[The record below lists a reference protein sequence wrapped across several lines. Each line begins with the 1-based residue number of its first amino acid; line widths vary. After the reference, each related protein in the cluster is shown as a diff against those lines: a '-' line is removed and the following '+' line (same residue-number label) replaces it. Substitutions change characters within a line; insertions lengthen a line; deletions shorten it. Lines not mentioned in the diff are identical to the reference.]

1 MNRAAGLLALA
12 LITAT
17 PLGAHPQAARSAQA
31 TPPPPNVQPL
41 EQRLAMIAQFSAGE
55 VGLAVVDV
63 ASGRAVSINGDERF
77 PMASTVKVAIAATY
91 LSEVDAGKRS
101 LSTMIAFDEKRR
113 LASEGIGQ
121 SLPHP
126 GISLSAANYIEL
138 MLTVSDNS
146 ATDTLLAE
154 MGGPAAVERWL
165 TAHHVEGVRIDRN
178 IGRLLLDDA
187 GLPIGAD
194 GDPVAALRA
203 ADAMPMLTPAQL
215 DAAARS
221 FDADPR
227 DTATPLGF
235 ARLLARIDKGELLS
249 PASTKFLIAVLT
261 RTTTGP
267 DRIKG
272 GLPADTV
279 VAHKTGTLHG
289 ISDDIALVSLPDG
302 RRIAIAAFTRG
313 IADGKARAKIIADAA
328 RAIYDDALV
337 H

>member
-1 MNRAAGLLALA
+1 MKRAVGLFALA

-17 PLGAHPQAARSAQA
+17 PLAAQSLA
-31 TPPPPNVQPL
+31 TLPPLNVQPL
-41 EQRLAMIAQFSAGE
+41 EQRLAAIAQVPTGK
-55 VGLAVVDV
+55 VGLAVVEV
-63 ASGRAVSINGDERF
+63 ASGRALSINGAERF

-91 LSEVDAGKRS
+91 LADVDAGKRS
-101 LSTMIAFDEKRR
+101 LATMIAFDEKRR

-126 GISLSAANYIEL
+126 GIMLSAANYIEL

-154 MGGPAAVERWL
+154 LGGPVVVERWL
-165 TAHHVEGVRIDRN
+165 TAHHVEGVRIDRT
-178 IGRLLLDDA
+178 IGRLVLDNAD
-187 GLPIGAD
+187 LPIGAH

-203 ADAMPMLTPAQL
+203 ADSMPMLSPAQL
-215 DAAARS
+215 DAASAK

-235 ARLLARIDKGELLS
+235 AKFLARIDKGDLLK
-249 PASTKFLIAVLT
+249 PASAKFLIDTLT

-267 DRIKG
+267 DRIMG
-272 GLPADTV
+272 GLPAGTL

-289 ISDDIALVSLPDG
+289 VSDDVALVSLPDG
-302 RRIAIAAFTRG
+302 RRVAIAAFTRG
-313 IADGKARAKIIADAA
+313 IGDGKARAKIIADAA
-328 RAIYDDALV
+328 RAIYDDSLAR
-337 H
+337 

>member
-1 MNRAAGLLALA
+1 MKRAVGLFALA

-17 PLGAHPQAARSAQA
+17 PLAALPQA
-31 TPPPPNVQPL
+31 TLPPLNVERL
-41 EQRLAMIAQFSAGE
+41 EQRLGAIAQVSAGK

-63 ASGRAVSINGDERF
+63 ASGRAVSINGAERF
-77 PMASTVKVAIAATY
+77 PMASTVKLAIAATY
-91 LSEVDAGKRS
+91 LADVDAGERS
-101 LSTMIAFDEKRR
+101 LATMIAFDEKRR

-126 GISLSAANYIEL
+126 GIALSAANYIEL

-146 ATDTLLAE
+146 ATDTLLAQL
-154 MGGPAAVERWL
+154 GGPAVVERWL
-165 TAHHVEGVRIDRN
+165 IAHHVEGVRIDRN

-215 DAAARS
+215 DAAAAV

-235 ARLLARIDKGELLS
+235 ARLLARIDKGELLK
-249 PASTKFLIAVLT
+249 PASTKFLIDVLT

-272 GLPADTV
+272 GLPADLR

-289 ISDDIALVSLPDG
+289 ISDDVALVTLPDG
-302 RRIAIAAFTRG
+302 RRVAIAAFTRG
-313 IADGKARAKIIADAA
+313 IADGKARARIIADAA

-337 H
+337 R

>member
-1 MNRAAGLLALA
+1 MIRAAGLFALA
-12 LITAT
+12 LTFAA
-17 PLGAHPQAARSAQA
+17 PLAAQPQA
-31 TPPPPNVQPL
+31 TLPPLDVQPL
-41 EQRLAMIAQFSAGE
+41 EQRLATIAHVPAGK

-63 ASGRAVSINGDERF
+63 ASGRAVSINGAERF

-91 LSEVDAGKRS
+91 LSQVDAGKRS
-101 LSTMIAFDEKRR
+101 LATMIAFDEKRR

-126 GISLSAANYIEL
+126 GIALSAANYIEL

-146 ATDTLLAE
+146 ATDMLLAQL
-154 MGGPAAVERWL
+154 GGPAAVERWL
-165 TAHHVEGVRIDRN
+165 IAHHVEGVRIDRT
-178 IGRLLLDDA
+178 IGRLLLDET
-187 GLPIGAD
+187 GLPIGTD

-203 ADAMPMLTPAQL
+203 ADTMPMLTPAQL
-215 DAAARS
+215 DAAAAR

-235 ARLLARIDKGELLS
+235 ARLLARIDKGELLK
-249 PASTKFLIAVLT
+249 PASAKFLIDTLA

-289 ISDDIALVSLPDG
+289 ISDDVALVTLPDG
-302 RRIAIAAFTRG
+302 RRVAIAAFTRG
-313 IADGKARAKIIADAA
+313 IADGKARARIIADAA